1 MIPNHEKLY
10 RGVSHAAWAYF
21 FLYFDINLGS
31 LNILPDFMCYVL
43 LWSAI
48 GCLEE
53 EERDLALLRPLCV
66 LLGVWAG
73 ADWVFTLLGGTLDGR
88 FRPMDLLISVAS
100 DATDEEKEEA
110 KNKAQEVLDKINSG
124 ELSFEDAV
132 EQYSDDAGSKADGG
146 DVGWDKLTSF
156 VTEYQDALSN
166 LEKGQVSGIVE
177 TTYGYHIIKCTDYFH
192 VDGEVSSLDNV
203 PQEIQDYISNVVKSQ
218 EESTAYD
225 AWWEDYKEKADIEI
239 NPMPEDVPYNVSLD
253 GIEPSTGSAQ

>member
-73 ADWVFTLLGGTLDGR
+73 ADWVLTLLGGTLDGR
-88 FRPMDLLISVAS
+88 FLPMDLLISVA
-100 DATDEEKEEA
+100 A
-110 KNKAQEVLDKINSG
+110 I
-124 ELSFEDAV
+124 
-132 EQYSDDAGSKADGG
+132 
-146 DVGWDKLTSF
+146 
-156 VTEYQDALSN
+156 
-166 LEKGQVSGIVE
+166 
-177 TTYGYHIIKCTDYFH
+177 YFH
-192 VDGEVSSLDNV
+192 FQLFTDFARLAARYQPQGEELDGRLLRLRTVHTLLLTAVAVLGYCFPNGAQFTFPGSSL
-203 PQEIQDYISNVVKSQ
+203 PEGTAGFLLMGMALAGLVVALMLMFGLFALRK
-218 EESTAYD
+218 YFLPP
-225 AWWEDYKEKADIEI
+225 KKA
-239 NPMPEDVPYNVSLD
+239 
-253 GIEPSTGSAQ
+253 